1 MNKFYF
7 ILPVVLLIAFGVYFV
22 KVAQPEM
29 AAKVLA
35 DQKRVAEEKAVE
47 DAHRKE
53 IETKA
58 QEDARKAQ
66 ATRDEKERQRQEKAQ
81 QDKDEQDRKV
91 LDETTKYE
99 KEAATLSK
107 QIADLEIEAANL
119 RTKREDMN
127 REVLD
132 LAKNVELTKI
142 NRRNAEL
149 EIQRM
154 YDIVAQKVAAS
165 SLTQMPPPVPAK

>member
-1 MNKFYF
+1 MNKFYV
-7 ILPVVLLIAFGVYFV
+7 ILPVVLLIAFGVYFF

-35 DQKRVAEEKAVE
+35 DQQRVAEEKAAE

-66 ATRDEKERQRQEKAQ
+66 AVRDEKEHQRQEKAQ
-81 QDKDEQDRKV
+81 RDKDEQDRKV

-99 KEAATLSK
+99 NEADRLSK
-107 QIADLEIEAANL
+107 QIANLEIEITNL
-119 RTKREDMN
+119 RNKREDMN
-127 REVLD
+127 HEVLE
-132 LAKNVELTKI
+132 LAKKVELTKI

-154 YDIVAQKVAAS
+154 YEMVAQKVAAS
-165 SLTQMPPPVPAK
+165 SLTQAPPPPAK

>member
-1 MNKFYF
+1 MNKFYL
-7 ILPVVLLIAFGVYFV
+7 ILPVVLIVVFGGYYFN
-22 KVAQPEM
+22 VAKPEM

-35 DQKRVAEEKAVE
+35 DEQRVAEERAAE
-47 DAHRKE
+47 DAKRKE

-66 ATRDEKERQRQEKAQ
+66 AVRDQKEHDRLEKAQ
-81 QDKDEQDRKV
+81 REKDEQDRKV

-99 KEAATLSK
+99 NEAEKLSK
-107 QIADLEIEAANL
+107 EIAGLELAIANL
-119 RTKREDMN
+119 RTQREDMN
-127 REVLD
+127 REVLESSKKVE
-132 LAKNVELTKI
+132 LAKI
-142 NRRNAEL
+142 DRRNAEL

-165 SLTQMPPPVPAK
+165 FLTQAPPLPAK